1 MNFKKYKLTPCG
13 IGVDSENGFCS
24 GPNFC
29 GSQQKSPVATG
40 GHDDIGPIG
49 MLVRVVVPLNDPAKI
64 VKSKLSPSIL
74 LIYLFKLNQQKKNQI

>member
-29 GSQQKSPVATG
+29 GSQQKSPVAAG
-40 GHDDIGPIG
+40 GYDDIGPIG

-74 LIYLFKLNQQKKNQI
+74 LIYLFKLNQQKKYQI